1 MGSAVTGRTA
11 TAAALYAGFLALWAL
26 GDAVGRREP
35 NSYLLLGGALL
46 EAALIGGAVVGATE
60 LGTGDQDGAVHGGYL
75 AASVVLLPFGL
86 LLARDRDG
94 RLAPAP
100 LAVALLALAIVVLRT
115 KATA

>member
-1 MGSAVTGRTA
+1 VTGRGA

-26 GDAVGRREP
+26 GDAVRRREP
-35 NSYLLLGGALL
+35 SPYLLFGGAVL
-46 EAALIGGAVVGATE
+46 EAALVGGGAVGASE
-60 LGTGDQDGAVHGGYL
+60 LGAGDQDAAVHGGYL
-75 AASVVLLPFGL
+75 VASVILLPLGL

-100 LAVALLALAIVVLRT
+100 LAVVLLALAIVVLRA

>member
-1 MGSAVTGRTA
+1 VTGRAT

-26 GDAVGRREP
+26 GDAVRRREP
-35 NSYLLLGGALL
+35 SPYLLLGGALL
-46 EAALIGGAVVGATE
+46 EALLIGGAVVGATE
-60 LGTGDQDGAVHGGYL
+60 LGEGDQNPAVHGGYL
-75 AASVVLLPFGL
+75 AASVLLLPLGL

-100 LAVALLALAIVVLRT
+100 FAVALVALAVVILRV

>member
-1 MGSAVTGRTA
+1 MTGRAA

-26 GDAVGRREP
+26 GDAVQRREP
-35 NSYLLLGGALL
+35 SPYLLLGGALL
-46 EAALIGGAVVGATE
+46 EVTLLGGAVVGATE
-60 LGTGDQDGAVHGGYL
+60 LGGGGQDAAVHGGYL
-75 AASVVLLPFGL
+75 AASVLLLPLGL

-100 LAVALLALAIVVLRT
+100 LAVALIALAVVILRA

>member
-1 MGSAVTGRTA
+1 MTGRAA

-26 GDAVGRREP
+26 GDAMGRREP
-35 NSYLLLGGALL
+35 GPYLLLGGAVL
-46 EAALIGGAVVGATE
+46 EAALIGGAAFGASE
-60 LGTGDQDGAVHGGYL
+60 LGAGDQDAAVHGGYL
-75 AASVVLLPFGL
+75 AASVVLLPLGL

-100 LAVALLALAIVVLRT
+100 LAVALLALAVVVLRT